1 MKEDTLLGKVPPQSL
16 EAERGVLGSIL
27 LDPASLP
34 RALEILQPTD
44 FYWDIHQ
51 IIYKAILSLE
61 AKSQPIDLVTVAE
74 ELRRLGQLDRI
85 GGTEYLRL
93 LLDSVPT
100 SAYIEH
106 YARIVQQ
113 KATLRNLIT
122 TSQEIAAMAFEEK
135 EEVDTILDRAEGLIF
150 QVGQRRIS
158 RPFEPIKNILE
169 AEFERIDELYHK
181 KRLTTG
187 LPTGFYNLDLVTA
200 GFQKSDLIILAGRP
214 STGKTALAL
223 NFAEHAALNEEVPVG
238 IFSLEMSKS
247 QIAQRLLCSVAQV
260 NHHLVRTGML
270 KPPDWEKIIE
280 AISRLSNAP
289 IYIDDTPAITVLEMR
304 AKARRLMSEVD
315 LGLIIIDY
323 LQLIRFEGRAENRN
337 QEISAIARSLK
348 ALARELNVPIIVLSQ
363 LSRRVEMREDKRPM
377 LSDLRDSGSIEAEAD
392 VVMLI
397 YRPSIYEKKEKSGKE
412 DLEKELEESREIIEP
427 ETVELIIAKQRSGP
441 TRTIQLLFV
450 PNFTRFEEIET
461 RYSEEDFVSDEDY

>member
-1 MKEDTLLGKVPPQSL
+1 MKDTLIGKIPPQSL
-16 EAERGVLGSIL
+16 EAERGVLGSL
-27 LDPASLP
+27 LMDPSTLP
-34 RALEILQPTD
+34 KALEILQPSD

-51 IIYKAILSLE
+51 LIYKAILSLE
-61 AKSQPIDLVTVAE
+61 SRSEPVDLVTVAE
-74 ELRRLGQLDRI
+74 ELRRQGQLEKV
-85 GGTEYLRL
+85 GGSEYLRL

-113 KATLRNLIT
+113 KSTLRNLIT
-122 TSQEIAAMAFEEK
+122 TSQEIAAMAYEES
-135 EEVDTILDRAEGLIF
+135 EDVDTILDKAEGMIF
-150 QVGQRRIS
+150 QVGQKRIS
-158 RPFEPIKNILE
+158 RAFEPLKPILE
-169 AEFERIDELYHK
+169 AEFERIDELYHR

-187 LPTGFYNLDLVTA
+187 LPTGFHKLDIVTA

-223 NFAEHAALNEEVPVG
+223 NFAEHIAVKEKVSVG

-247 QIAQRLLCSVAQV
+247 QIAQRMLCSFARVDQHA
-260 NHHLVRTGML
+260 VRTGFL
-270 KPPDWEKIIE
+270 KTEDWERIIY
-280 AISRLSNAP
+280 AISTLSNAP

-304 AKARRLMSEVD
+304 AKARRLMSETD

-348 ALARELNVPIIVLSQ
+348 ALARELNIPIIVLSQ
-363 LSRRVEMREDKRPM
+363 LSRRVELREDKRPI

-392 VVMLI
+392 VVMFL
-397 YRPSIYEKKEKSGKE
+397 YRPSMYEKEKEE
-412 DLEKELEESREIIEP
+412 RDLEKELEDQRGVLVEP
-427 ETVELIIAKQRSGP
+427 EEVELNIAKQRSGP
-441 TRTIQLLFV
+441 IGLVKLLFI
-450 PNFTRFEEIET
+450 PQFTRFEEIES
-461 RYSEEDFVSDEDY
+461 RYEEDYVEEV